1 MDLKLYNTYTGQKE
15 VFVPIDAAHV
25 RMYVCGPTVY
35 NNAHIGNAR
44 PVVVF
49 DTLARLLRKLFSR
62 VTYVRNITDIDDKII
77 TAAREKNKN
86 INFITKHYT
95 KQFHADMAEL
105 NDDGPDIEPHATD
118 HIAEM
123 ITMVE
128 RLIKKNFAYVKE
140 GHVLFSVKKMKDY
153 GRLSSHSLDELI
165 AGARI
170 EVASYKNSPADFV
183 LWKPS
188 SAEQPGWHSPWGRGR
203 PGWHLECSAMSEKHL
218 GETFDIHGG
227 GQDLIFPHH
236 ENEIAQSV
244 CAHSGAPFVNYWM
257 HNGYLTVDGEKM
269 SKSLGNCYTVRQL
282 LDEGWDGETIRLAL
296 LKSHYRQPLNF
307 SIKSLQ
313 DAKSELDR
321 FYGALR
327 GHSLADIINH
337 PIEDR
342 HSKIEE
348 TLKNDLNTPGAI
360 HQLHMEASRLYRMSK
375 NDQSALKLK
384 NLFFKNASLLGILR
398 RDPEDWFRG
407 INKKSNDKID
417 AVFVEDTIALRNAAR
432 AMGNFTE
439 ADRLRDILAAENI
452 ILEDGVDGT
461 IWKVGESQE

>member
-1 MDLKLYNTYTGQKE
+1 MDLTLYNTYSGQKE
-15 VFVPIDAAHV
+15 IFVPVDAEHI

-35 NNAHIGNAR
+35 NYAHIGNAR

-49 DTLARLLRKLFSR
+49 DTLARLLRKLFPK

-77 TAAREKNKN
+77 SAASEQGKK
-86 INFITKHYT
+86 INFITTRYT
-95 KQFHADMAEL
+95 NQFHADMAEL
-105 NDDGPDIEPHATD
+105 NDNGPDIEPHATD
-118 HIAEM
+118 HITEM
-123 ITMVE
+123 IKMVE
-128 RLIKKNFAYVKE
+128 CLIEKNFAYVKE

-153 GRLSSHSLDELI
+153 GKLSSHSPDELI

-170 EVASYKNSPADFV
+170 EVSSYKNSPADFV

-188 SAEQPGWHSPWGRGR
+188 SSEQPGWHSPWGRGR

-269 SKSLGNCYTVRQL
+269 SKSLGNFYTVRQL

-307 SIKSLQ
+307 SLRGLQ

-321 FYGALR
+321 FYRVLR
-327 GHSLADIINH
+327 GHSLAEIINFSSESQH
-337 PIEDR
+337 STIEA
-342 HSKIEE
+342 
-348 TLKNDLNTPGAI
+348 TLKNDLNTPDAI
-360 HQLHMEASRLYRMSK
+360 HQLHGEASRLFRLSN
-375 NDQSALKLK
+375 NDQSTLKLK
-384 NLFFKNASLLGILR
+384 NQFFKDASLLGILQ
-398 RDPEDWFRG
+398 RDPEDWFKG
-407 INKKSNDKID
+407 NNKKSNDKID
-417 AVFVEDTIALRNAAR
+417 MVFVEDTIALRNAAR
-432 AMGNFTE
+432 ARGDFIE
-439 ADRLRDILAAENI
+439 ADRLRDILSAKNI
-452 ILEDGVDGT
+452 ILEDNVDGT
-461 IWKVGESQE
+461 VWKVGEGQK